1 MTESQHL
8 EYKRELTDQLERSV
22 VGFLNSRDGGRILL
36 GVGDDGEVIGL
47 ADADGDQLK
56 IKDRLKQN
64 IQPSCMGLFDVLLE
78 DENGKPWLK
87 LILASG
93 PEKPYYLRKQ
103 GMSPKGCFLRV
114 GSATEPMPERQIEQ
128 LFARRTRA
136 SISRMAAPRQDL
148 SFAQLKIYYEEI
160 QREPGPQLLRNL
172 ELFTED
178 DRYNLAAYLLAD
190 VNNISIKVAKYAGVD
205 RVDLIENEEYGNCC
219 LVKATRQVLDK
230 LDLEN
235 RTRTRITSKQR
246 QETRLFDPLALREAV
261 INAIVH
267 NDYSYEGVPKFEL
280 FADRLEITSTGGI
293 PQGLSEEEFFEGYS
307 VPRNKELMRVFRDL
321 DMVEYLGSG
330 IPRILRSYPRNCFQF
345 TENFIRM
352 VFPVPEIEGESE
364 GERGVK
370 SSEKTRE
377 KTREK
382 ARDKTREKTR
392 DILLALIKA
401 EPTVTTAELAERVG
415 ITAKGVEWQLRR
427 LREKGQLRRV
437 GPDKGGHWEV
447 LEES

>member
-36 GVGDDGEVIGL
+36 GVGDDGEVVGL

-78 DENGKPWLK
+78 EENGKPWLK

-114 GSATEPMPERQIEQ
+114 GSATEPMSERQIEQ
-128 LFARRTRA
+128 LFARRTRT

-148 SFAQLKIYYEEI
+148 SFAQLRIYYEEI

-178 DRYNLAAYLLAD
+178 DHYNLAAYLLAD

-205 RVDLIENEEYGNCC
+205 RVD
-219 LVKATRQVLDK
+219 
-230 LDLEN
+230 
-235 RTRTRITSKQR
+235 
-246 QETRLFDPLALREAV
+246 
-261 INAIVH
+261 
-267 NDYSYEGVPKFEL
+267 
-280 FADRLEITSTGGI
+280 
-293 PQGLSEEEFFEGYS
+293 
-307 VPRNKELMRVFRDL
+307 
-321 DMVEYLGSG
+321 
-330 IPRILRSYPRNCFQF
+330 
-345 TENFIRM
+345 
-352 VFPVPEIEGESE
+352 
-364 GERGVK
+364 
-370 SSEKTRE
+370 
-377 KTREK
+377 
-382 ARDKTREKTR
+382 
-392 DILLALIKA
+392 
-401 EPTVTTAELAERVG
+401 
-415 ITAKGVEWQLRR
+415 
-427 LREKGQLRRV
+427 
-437 GPDKGGHWEV
+437 
-447 LEES
+447 